1 MFFMRFARGLMSCS
15 KIDVTDSQNPLVPLS
30 YPSVLRQQDL
40 FPFPVPDP
48 APARV
53 TAPELLLALLLVTV
67 QDPITVLRLTPDNL
81 KPEAQVLCL
90 ATIKGVVGSGH

>member
-1 MFFMRFARGLMSCS
+1 MTNAH
-15 KIDVTDSQNPLVPLS
+15 KALVPFPD
-30 YPSVLRQQDL
+30 PSVLRQQDL

-67 QDPITVLRLTPDNL
+67 QYPATVLRLTLDNL
-81 KPEAQVLCL
+81 EPEAQVLCL
-90 ATIKGVVGSGH
+90 AFIEGVVGSGH